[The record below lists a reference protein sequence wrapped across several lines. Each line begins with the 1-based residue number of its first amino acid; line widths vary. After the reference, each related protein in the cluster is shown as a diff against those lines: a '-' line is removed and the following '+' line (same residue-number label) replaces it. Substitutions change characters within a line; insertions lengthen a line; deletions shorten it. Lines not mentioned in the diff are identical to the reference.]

1 MTASEEVGFLGF
13 RGFGFRV
20 QRSSSSERGCACSPS
35 RRLQKQAFTL
45 FIQGTLGSLSVT
57 AIGFNAEGFRV
68 IGFRVYPEP

>member
-1 MTASEEVGFLGF
+1 MTASEVGFLGF
-13 RGFGFRV
+13 RGFAFWV
-20 QRSSSSERGCACSPS
+20 QRSSSSEGCACSPS